1 MVAGTQLNIPKRN
14 QANVIKNLNKY
25 LESQNLPVRMPIDG
39 ICRGLAVLRC
49 KYILENRESEY
60 FSIIDKIANLEKL
73 DKGSINEV
81 NHFVVETLVAFSP
94 HLFDSTKEQR
104 HSLSNLSINGHP
116 LKPSLKM
123 SLIATDEKW
132 VSVLQDISLKPGEGM
147 LLTLTNHAVSV
158 SRLENGQYRLA
169 DPNDPEGYI
178 HCADEKSLIVGVRE
192 IARKC
197 GWKGDLG
204 LDLEVVR
211 HPIAEIRTPALPSSA
226 ELFARYLDVNASC
239 TRQDNELKK
248 EEKFSQLI
256 FACRKNNARAVELI
270 CEKSNPGS
278 TDMLKGLTYAVMS
291 NNKKVIDYML
301 ESGNQELISLVKRPE
316 ISRLLFDFALMRGKY
331 GSFKCLIQNDV
342 TQNNYLNL
350 IVSEQNATQ
359 YLNQAAAGGSPEIL
373 SDLLNDYRQ
382 KSHPFLSEQQIADHI
397 LNKYKDRD
405 AIEAAIGEKG
415 NCGISNTKSVSL
427 LLDQLKKA
435 GRFPDDEMLLHYT
448 LLAVKTNQPHMV
460 KLLCDTASHTLARE
474 SRERLFKSIYLGVE
488 TARETDYS
496 VLKTLEDAG
505 AHFSFGVRGIMKEKR
520 GQAPGILLS
529 IGIQLSK
536 FSDWLDGITKINNVS
551 YCKERLKTFKQSIKG
566 DEASPVN
573 PVSVFSGA

>member
-1 MVAGTQLNIPKRN
+1 MVARKKLNIPKRN

-73 DKGSINEV
+73 DKDSINEV

-123 SLIATDEKW
+123 SLIAKDEKW
-132 VSVLQDISLKPGEGM
+132 VSVLQDIDLKPREGM

-169 DPNDPEGYI
+169 DPNDPEGFI
-178 HCADEKSLIVGVRE
+178 HCADEKSLIAGIRE

-211 HPIAEIRTPALPSSA
+211 HPIAEIRIPALPSSA
-226 ELFARYLDVNASC
+226 ELFSRYLDADAVCS
-239 TRQDNELKK
+239 RWDNELKK
-248 EEKFSQLI
+248 EEKLSQLI
-256 FACRKNNARAVELI
+256 FACRKNNARTVKLI
-270 CEKSNPGS
+270 CEKSNPVG
-278 TDMLKGLTYAVMS
+278 TDLLKGLTYAVMS
-291 NNKKVIDYML
+291 NNEKVIDYML

-331 GSFKCLIQNDV
+331 GSFKCLIENDA
-342 TQNNYLNL
+342 TQNNYFDL
-350 IVSEQNATQ
+350 ILSGQNATQ
-359 YLNQAAAGGSPEIL
+359 YLNQAASGGSPEIL
-373 SDLLNDYRQ
+373 SDLLNDYQQ
-382 KSHPFLSEQQIADHI
+382 KSHPMLSNEQIADHI
-397 LNKYKDRD
+397 LNKYKGKD

-415 NCGISNTKSVSL
+415 NCGMSNTKSVSL
-427 LLDQLKKA
+427 LLDRLKKA
-435 GRFPDDEMLLHYT
+435 DRFPDDEVLLHYT
-448 LLAVKTNQPHMV
+448 LLAVKTNQPHLV
-460 KLLCDTASHTLARE
+460 KLLCDTISNNLAKE
-474 SRERLFKSIYLGVE
+474 SRERLFKSIYLSVE

-496 VLKTLEDAG
+496 VLKALEDAG
-505 AHFSFGVRGIMKEKR
+505 ADFSFGVRGIMKEKR

-536 FSDWLDGITKINNVS
+536 FSDWLDGITQTNNVS
-551 YCKERLKTFKQSIKG
+551 YCKERLKMFKQGMES
-566 DEASPVN
+566 DEASPIQAI
-573 PVSVFSGA
+573 PAFSGA